1 MATSKKNEKTTR
13 PSAKQLR
20 EMSVEELSKKLSE
33 ESEELMRA
41 RFKHAAA
48 ALEKTS
54 EIKGM
59 RRQIARFSTVLNEK
73 KVKA

>member
-1 MATSKKNEKTTR
+1 MAATKKIEKSKR
-13 PSAKQLR
+13 PSAEQLR
-20 EMSVEELSKKLSE
+20 AMSVEELTTKLSE

-41 RFKHAAA
+41 RFKHASA

-54 EIKGM
+54 ELKEM
-59 RRQIARFSTVLNEK
+59 RRQIARISTVLNEK

>member
-1 MATSKKNEKTTR
+1 
-13 PSAKQLR
+13 
-20 EMSVEELSKKLSE
+20 MSVEELSKKLSE

-41 RFKHAAA
+41 RLKHAAA

-54 EIKGM
+54 EIKEM
-59 RRQIARFSTVLNEK
+59 RRQIARISTVLNEK